1 MEKVIEANE
10 LTYNYGKNLAVDHI
24 SFFVNKGEILGF
36 LGPNGAGKTTTF
48 KMLIG
53 LLKPKEGEA
62 KVIGIDVSKEPKKV
76 QKYIGVCFEYTNLYE
91 DLSAIENL
99 TLFANLFGIKN
110 FKPEELL
117 EKVGLKG
124 KERELVK
131 TFSKGMKQRL
141 MVARSLVNDPQI
153 LFLDEPTQGLDPVSS
168 DDIRK
173 IILEEKKKGKTIFLT
188 THDMYEADV
197 LSDRIAF
204 INNGKIVAIDAPL
217 NLKTKFGK
225 RGLKIKLQKENGEI
239 FEKEIVL
246 DKDESLDEILKT
258 FKNEKVITVH
268 SEEATL
274 EDIFIKITGRG
285 LKEWI

>member
-1 MEKVIEANE
+1 MDKAIEVKD
-10 LTYNYGKNLAVDHI
+10 LSYSYGKNLAVDSI
-24 SFFVNKGEILGF
+24 SFFVDKEEILGF

-53 LLKPKEGEA
+53 LLKPKNGKA
-62 KVIGIDVSKEPKKV
+62 YVLGYDMVKDSKKV
-76 QKYIGVCFEYTNLYE
+76 QRKIGVCFEYTNLYE
-91 DLSAIENL
+91 ELSAKENL

-110 FKPEELL
+110 FNPYELI

-124 KERELVK
+124 KENDLVK

-141 MVARSLVNDPQI
+141 MVARALVNDPEI
-153 LFLDEPTQGLDPVSS
+153 LFLDEPTAGLDPVSS
-168 DDIRK
+168 EEIRN

-188 THDMYEADV
+188 THDMYEADK
-197 LSDRIAF
+197 LSDRVAF
-204 INNGKIVAIDAPL
+204 INYGKIVALDAPL

-225 RGLKIKLQKENGEI
+225 RGLKLKLQKENGEI
-239 FEKEIVL
+239 YEKDIVL
-246 DKDESLDEILKT
+246 DKDDTLEKILTT
-258 FKNEKVITVH
+258 FKQDKVITVH

-285 LKEWI
+285 LKE

>member
-1 MEKVIEANE
+1 MEKVIEAKD
-10 LTYNYGKNLAVDHI
+10 LTYSYGKNLAVDHI
-24 SFFVNKGEILGF
+24 NFFVNKGEILGF

-62 KVIGIDVSKEPKKV
+62 KVLGIDVSKEPKKV
-76 QKYIGVCFEYTNLYE
+76 QRNIGVCFEYTNLYE
-91 DLSAIENL
+91 DLSAKENL

-110 FKPEELL
+110 FNAEEIL

-141 MVARSLVNDPQI
+141 MVARALVNDPEI

-188 THDMYEADV
+188 THDMYEADT
-197 LSDRIAF
+197 LSDRVAF
-204 INNGKIVAIDAPL
+204 INNGKIAAIDTPL

-225 RGLKIKLQKENGEI
+225 RGLKIKLQREDGEI
-239 FEKEIVL
+239 FEKEIIL
-246 DKDESLDEILKT
+246 DKDESLEEILMT

-274 EDIFIKITGRG
+274 EDIFILITGRA
-285 LKEWI
+285 LKE